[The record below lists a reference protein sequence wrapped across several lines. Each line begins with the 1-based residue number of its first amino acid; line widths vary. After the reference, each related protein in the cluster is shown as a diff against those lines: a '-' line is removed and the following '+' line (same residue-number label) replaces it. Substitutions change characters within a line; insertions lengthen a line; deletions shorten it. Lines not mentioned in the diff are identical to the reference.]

1 MPLFVEATAAYATL
15 GEITG
20 VLRRA
25 WGDTGRRLWCSV

>member
-25 WGDTGRRLWCSV
+25 WGEYRAPIVV